1 MAAEPLSPFCPP
13 LQTEICEAVCADG
26 RKARTLNWTKPQPY
40 LDDEGTQPRLQYAKK
55 KKGKKKEKKG
65 WGGRKKNMNHF
76 SQELGRMCEYE
87 WMTVRQSGV
96 VEKELTARSKS
107 EFLDE
112 GGNSSASVATVV
124 RLPLVSRLRGSK
136 AQLNVINNVKHGIR
150 FDNLRL
156 I

>member
-1 MAAEPLSPFCPP
+1 
-13 LQTEICEAVCADG
+13 
-26 RKARTLNWTKPQPY
+26 
-40 LDDEGTQPRLQYAKK
+40 
-55 KKGKKKEKKG
+55 
-65 WGGRKKNMNHF
+65 MNHF
-76 SQELGRMCEYE
+76 SQELGRMCEHE

-96 VEKELTARSKS
+96 VEKELTAR
-107 EFLDE
+107 
-112 GGNSSASVATVV
+112 SVATVV

>member
-1 MAAEPLSPFCPP
+1 
-13 LQTEICEAVCADG
+13 
-26 RKARTLNWTKPQPY
+26 
-40 LDDEGTQPRLQYAKK
+40 
-55 KKGKKKEKKG
+55 
-65 WGGRKKNMNHF
+65 MNHF

-136 AQLNVINNVKHGIR
+136 AQLNVINNVKHGIK